1 MYGVDD
7 VERGTHIT
15 DGVRPSLPL
24 RSPYCP
30 TVRWW
35 NEQTRFAPFVFS
47 LLLLSKLWKPSEKRR
62 VTA

>member
-30 TVRWW
+30 TWYRTMVERT
-35 NEQTRFAPFVFS
+35 NAFCAFRVLSSLAQQTLEAQ
-47 LLLLSKLWKPSEKRR
+47 
-62 VTA
+62 